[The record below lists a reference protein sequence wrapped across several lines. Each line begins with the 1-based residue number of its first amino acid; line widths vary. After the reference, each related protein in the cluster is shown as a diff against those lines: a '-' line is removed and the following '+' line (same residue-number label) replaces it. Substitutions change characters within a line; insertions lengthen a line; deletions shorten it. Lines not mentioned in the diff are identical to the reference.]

1 LQFIL
6 KELVVYCKTQKP
18 GINQYIMIN
27 EEVDLNSRP
36 PKFKSWKDIYI
47 LVLLNLG
54 ILIALFF
61 WLTISLK

>member
-1 LQFIL
+1 
-6 KELVVYCKTQKP
+6 
-18 GINQYIMIN
+18 MIN